1 MTIRRLTRLT
11 NAFSK
16 KWENHEAA
24 LALLFANYNFVRPHM
39 TLTAE
44 YHFKCTPAMAAGLT
58 DRVWTLPE
66 LLAKAGQNGYTQ
78 PQLDRPE

>member
-16 KWENHEAA
+16 SWRNHGLA
-24 LALLFANYNFVRPHM
+24 LALVFANYNFVRPHQ
-39 TLTAE
+39 TLNEE

-58 DRVWTLPE
+58 DHVWTLTE
-66 LLAKAGQNGYTQ
+66 LLRQVG
-78 PQLDRPE
+78 